1 MIAPM
6 SHRMRTFGTALL
18 AILWS
23 AAAVPV
29 LAGSDDPAIFVK
41 SLGDRAIM
49 VLSDE
54 NSTRE
59 SRKSE
64 YRKLLDEGFAV
75 NTIGRFALGRHWRA
89 ATEDERVEYLDLFRT
104 FVLDIYAERLDG
116 FTGETFVVIESHAL
130 DDKDTMVSTE
140 IGGESGPAIR
150 VDYRVRSHDG
160 THKIIDVMV
169 EGISLIV
176 TQRSEFASVINREG
190 FEGLMA
196 RLRQY
201 DSGGYLTN

>member
-1 MIAPM
+1 MITTM
-6 SHRMRTFGTALL
+6 SHRVRTFGTALL
-18 AILWS
+18 VVLWS
-23 AAAVPV
+23 ATAVPV

-54 NSTRE
+54 NSTPE
-59 SRKSE
+59 SRKIE
-64 YRKLLDEGFAV
+64 YRRLLDEGFAV
-75 NTIGRFALGRHWRA
+75 NTIGRFALGRHWRV
-89 ATEDERVEYLDLFRT
+89 ATEDERMEYLDLFRI
-104 FVLDIYAERLDG
+104 FVLDTYAERLDS
-116 FTGETFVVIESHAL
+116 FTGETFAVIESRSL
-130 DDKDTMVSTE
+130 DDKDAMVSTE
-140 IGGESGPAIR
+140 IGGESGPQIR

-160 THKIIDVMV
+160 TLKIVDVMV

-176 TQRSEFASVINREG
+176 TQRSEFTSVINREG

>member
-1 MIAPM
+1 MTASV

-18 AILWS
+18 VVLWS
-23 AAAVPV
+23 ATAVPV
-29 LAGSDDPAIFVK
+29 FAGSNDPAVFVK
-41 SLGDRAIM
+41 SLGDRAII

-54 NSTRE
+54 NSTPE

-64 YRKLLDEGFAV
+64 YRRLLDEGFAV

-89 ATEDERVEYLDLFRT
+89 ATEDERAEYLDLFRA
-104 FVLDIYAERLDG
+104 FVLDIYAERLDS
-116 FTGETFVVIESHAL
+116 FAGETFVIIESHSL
-130 DDKDTMVSTE
+130 DGKDTMVNTE
-140 IGGESGPAIR
+140 IGGESGPPIR

-160 THKIIDVMV
+160 AHKIIDVMV

-190 FEGLMA
+190 FEGLLV
-196 RLRQY
+196 RLRHY
-201 DSGGYLTN
+201 DSGGSLAN

>member
-6 SHRMRTFGTALL
+6 SHRMRNFGTALL
-18 AILWS
+18 VILWS

-29 LAGSDDPAIFVK
+29 LAGSDGPANFVK

-54 NSTRE
+54 NSTPE
-59 SRKSE
+59 SRKFE
-64 YRKLLDEGFAV
+64 YRRLLDEGFAV

-140 IGGESGPAIR
+140 IGGEGGPAIR

-160 THKIIDVMV
+160 IHKIIDVMV

>member
-1 MIAPM
+1 MIAPL
-6 SHRMRTFGTALL
+6 SHRMRALGTALL
-18 AILWS
+18 VVLWS
-23 AAAVPV
+23 AMAVPV
-29 LAGSDDPAIFVK
+29 LAGSDAPAIFVK
-41 SLGDRAIM
+41 ALGDRAIM

-54 NSTRE
+54 SSTPE
-59 SRKSE
+59 SRKIE
-64 YRKLLDEGFAV
+64 YRRLLNEGFAI
-75 NTIGRFALGRHWRA
+75 NTIGRFALGRYWGA
-89 ATEDERVEYLDLFRT
+89 ATADDRAEYLDLFRA
-104 FVLDIYAERLDG
+104 FVLDTFAERLDS
-116 FTGETFVVIESHAL
+116 FTGEAFEVIESRSL

-140 IGGESGPAIR
+140 IGGESGPTIR

-169 EGISLIV
+169 EGVSLIV

-201 DSGGYLTN
+201 HSGGYLTN